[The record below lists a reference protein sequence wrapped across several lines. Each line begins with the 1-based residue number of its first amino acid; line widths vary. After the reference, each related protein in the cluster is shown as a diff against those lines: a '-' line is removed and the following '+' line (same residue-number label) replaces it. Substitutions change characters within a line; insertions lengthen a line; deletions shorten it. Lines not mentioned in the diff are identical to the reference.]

1 LVNTFGQQG
10 VGVDQLVNWS
20 TKLIQEV
27 EVDEVDQVSRSQLI
41 NWSACESWRRSIAID
56 HTHSH
61 DGGVQLRLI
70 KSTGKVTRELTKVIN
85 DRIELVKCSQ
95 VGRRPRALFEN
106 FDRDAQPS

>member
-1 LVNTFGQQG
+1 MKAYSHCRSNALGQ
-10 VGVDQLVNWS
+10 
-20 TKLIQEV
+20 IIIEV
-27 EVDEVDQVSRSQLI
+27 YD
-41 NWSACESWRRSIAID
+41 N
-56 HTHSH
+56 
-61 DGGVQLRLI
+61 GGVQLRLIMKVYSNGGALLRLI

>member
-41 NWSACESWRRSIAID
+41 NWSASQ
-56 HTHSH
+56 
-61 DGGVQLRLI
+61 GVEVDQLI
-70 KSTGKVTRELTKVIN
+70 KWSASQGVEVDQLIN
-85 DRIELVKCSQ
+85 
-95 VGRRPRALFEN
+95 
-106 FDRDAQPS
+106 